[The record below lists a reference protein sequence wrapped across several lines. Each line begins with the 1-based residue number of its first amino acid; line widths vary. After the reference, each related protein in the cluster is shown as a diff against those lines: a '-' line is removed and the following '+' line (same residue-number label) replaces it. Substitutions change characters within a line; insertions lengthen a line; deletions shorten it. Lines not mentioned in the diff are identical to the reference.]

1 MSLSKGGREGTQYL
15 KVTDGKLRIKTNEE
29 DPEAEKRVT
38 ESPDGTK
45 HTFYERN
52 FNKVSGYITEIRIQ
66 THEEYGD
73 SLIAILEDVVNDKE
87 EIYQLQMS
95 DSGRYF
101 QMFSQLLPNIDF
113 SLPITFQPYSFTPEG
128 AKYKNQGVKV
138 VQSDEKIK
146 NHYKTWTEKGG
157 TKLKNGLQDFDF
169 SKTKTKDQKKILRIQ
184 LTAFLKKEIEKQK
197 KRLEKFFAS
206 LAEEAEEEE

>member
-1 MSLSKGGREGTQYL
+1 MSLDKGGREGVQYL
-15 KVTDGKLRIKTNEE
+15 KVTDGKLRIKSNEE
-29 DPEAEKRVT
+29 DEQAEKRVT
-38 ESPDGTK
+38 ESKDGTK

-52 FNKVSGYITEIRIQ
+52 FSKVTGYITDIRIQ

-73 SLIAILEDVVNDKE
+73 SLIIVLEDVVGDKE

-128 AKYKNQGVKV
+128 AKYVNQGVKV
-138 VQSDEKIK
+138 VQGGEKIK
-146 NHYKTWTEKGG
+146 NHYKTWTEKNG

-169 SKTKTKDQKKILRIQ
+169 SKTKSKDQKKILRIQ
-184 LTAFLKKEIEKQK
+184 LTAFLKKEIDKQI
-197 KRLEKFFAS
+197 KRLAKFFEA
-206 LAEEAEEEE
+206 LAEEE